1 MEFGGFLNYS
11 KFKILQQIPQEFIP
25 KTYHIQ
31 NKDEI
36 QKIDLGGAFPFIV
49 KPDSGERG
57 VNVELI
63 RNENDWKNYPLNE
76 NLIIQEFMDL
86 PLEFGIFY
94 ARIPGEEKGKILSIT
109 GKEFLTFVSDGKT
122 TLRKFIEN
130 HPRTQN
136 RLDYLKQKFENQL
149 DKIYPKGAEILL
161 EPIGNHC
168 RGTKFYDASDLIS
181 DELINKTDFVA
192 KRISGFYYG
201 RFDVKTTSMES
212 FRKGEFKIM
221 EVNGANSE
229 PTHIYDPEFSL
240 WKAYKE
246 VKRHLDIQY
255 EISGKFPKNHSSK
268 EFYKAVLKRVF

>member
-1 MEFGGFLNYS
+1 MEFGGFLDYS
-11 KFKILQQIPQEFIP
+11 KFKILQQIPEEFMP
-25 KTYHIQ
+25 KTYYIQ

-63 RNENDWKNYPLNE
+63 RNENEWENYPLNE
-76 NLIIQEFMDL
+76 NLIIQEFVDL

-94 ARIPGEEKGKILSIT
+94 ARIPGEEKGKILSVT

-122 TLRKFIEN
+122 TLRKFIKN
-130 HPRTQN
+130 HPRAKK
-136 RLDYLKQKFENQL
+136 RKDYLFQKFENQL
-149 DKIYPKGAEILL
+149 DIICPKGAKILL
-161 EPIGNHC
+161 EPIGNHN

-181 DELINKTDFVA
+181 KELIHTTDCIA
-192 KRISGFYYG
+192 QKIEGFCYG
-201 RFDVKTTSMES
+201 RFDVKSGSIDDLKM
-212 FRKGEFKIM
+212 GQFKIM
-221 EVNGANSE
+221 EINGANSE

-255 EISGKFPKNHSSK
+255 KISKKNSKNHSSK
-268 EFYKAVLKRVF
+268 EFYKAVLKRIF